1 MKKNG
6 IGLRLLPV
14 LALAAFLAFSVPGT
28 AQPDDQPDTAERVK
42 VQHVRAAM
50 MFWWLTG
57 ERNKQ
62 EKVFDKQA
70 ARTGNAPNEFL
81 KPSSHLTG
89 LRKLTFDSATNELI
103 ASGAPEGLKG
113 LRDILEFLDRPIRK
127 VELQVQA
134 IEIDE
139 AYVNQGKWFAAGS
152 RIETTQSGEKNKFTP
167 KIMPERIPQI
177 VMTDRRAEQFYS
189 FISMAR
195 EQKMVGD
202 IQTHR
207 IEVLNNSNA
216 QLIVEENALTQGWEM
231 AFTPTIQNDDTV
243 TLFCTPQLKGQM
255 VTTVANMRPKDVTV
269 LLVRKLEQVGRVMF
283 FAITVNSITP
293 QPE

>member
-6 IGLRLLPV
+6 IGLRFLPT

-28 AQPDDQPDTAERVK
+28 AQPDVQPDTAERLK

-57 ERNKQ
+57 EKDKQ
-62 EKVFDKQA
+62 EKVFDREELRIANMFTAQH
-70 ARTGNAPNEFL
+70 
-81 KPSSHLTG
+81 KPTSLPG
-89 LRKLTFDSATNELI
+89 LRKLAFDSATNELI
-103 ASGAPEGLKG
+103 ASGAQEDVNILSEVLK
-113 LRDILEFLDRPIRK
+113 FLDRPARK

-139 AYVNQGKWFAAGS
+139 AYVYQGKWFAADP
-152 RIETTQSGEKNKFTP
+152 RAETTHSSEGTKFLP

-177 VMTDRRAEQFYS
+177 VISDRRAEQFHS

-195 EQKMVGD
+195 EQKMVGS

-207 IEVLNNSNA
+207 IEALNNSKA
-216 QLIVEENALTQGWEM
+216 RLIVEENALTLGWEM
-231 AFTPTIQNDDTV
+231 ALTPTIQNDDTV
-243 TLFCTPQLKGQM
+243 TLFCSPLLKGQM
-255 VTTVANMRPKDVTV
+255 IVTVANMRPKDVTL
-269 LLVRKLEQVGRVMF
+269 LLVRNLEQAGRVMIF
-283 FAITVNSITP
+283 VITVNSITP
-293 QPE
+293 QPQ